1 MASSGFIN
9 LKIIVV
15 GAPYTGK
22 TNYVNKW
29 TKDIFTDGYKAT
41 VVSEFGFRVFEHN
54 EKLYRI
60 QLWDLAGKDEDKS
73 LAKIFSKDS
82 HGCVVLSDATNSET
96 REE

>member
-15 GAPYTGK
+15 GAPNTGK

-29 TKDIFTDGYKAT
+29 AKNIFTDNYKPT
-41 VVSEFGFRVFEHN
+41 IVSEFGFRVFEYN

-60 QLWDLAGKDEDKS
+60 QLWDLAGNDKDKS

-82 HGCVVLSDATNSET
+82 HGCAVLSDATNSET

>member
-29 TKDIFTDGYKAT
+29 TKNIFTDDYKAT

-60 QLWDLAGKDEDKS
+60 QLWDLADKS

-82 HGCVVLSDATNSET
+82 HGCVVLSDGTNSET
-96 REE
+96 RDE

>member
-1 MASSGFIN
+1 MTSSGFIN

-22 TNYVNKW
+22 TNYVNIW
-29 TKDIFTDGYKAT
+29 TKNIFTDDYKAT

-60 QLWDLAGKDEDKS
+60 QLWDLAGNDKDKS